1 MEYCSVMDIKE
12 QDVTT

>member
-1 MEYCSVMDIKE
+1 MEYCSVMDVKE